1 VGYTS
6 EETSAIRGPD
16 GLWAAILRG
25 PIATTSS
32 QAEELVTSSQQGR
45 IRWDVQVGLRYSRD
59 VGPFLVDIQVLR
71 I

>member
-1 VGYTS
+1 MGYTS

-25 PIATTSS
+25 PLAATSS
-32 QAEELVTSSQQGR
+32 KAEELVTSSQQGR
-45 IRWDVQVGLRYSRD
+45 ILWDGQVGLRYSRD
-59 VGPFLVDIQVLR
+59 VGPFLVDVHVLR